1 MGSHVSASPNHQL
14 CRHTSLETRANV
26 AYFGT
31 FGYELDL
38 TELSEEELLTMK
50 GQISFMKRYRELIQ
64 GGVFYRIKN
73 PFEHNSSAWMVVSK
87 DQTEALAAYFRVL
100 QPTQAG
106 FERIRL
112 AGLRADWEYAVT
124 EEMGGE
130 LPEGTEQCL
139 GEDRHFGDELMYG
152 GLSVSDVSSG
162 LRGVARE
169 KQGDFLSRLFHLKK
183 I

>member
-1 MGSHVSASPNHQL
+1 M
-14 CRHTSLETRANV
+14 
-26 AYFGT
+26 
-31 FGYELDL
+31 
-38 TELSEEELLTMK
+38 
-50 GQISFMKRYRELIQ
+50 
-64 GGVFYRIKN
+64 
-73 PFEHNSSAWMVVSK
+73 SK

-124 EEMGGE
+124 EEMG
-130 LPEGTEQCL
+130 GTEQCL